1 MKTPPK
7 KFKSAVL
14 AGVAAAAFLAAPLVL
29 QGTSWAFVVRI
40 LALMGLYG
48 LLALG
53 VNLVLGYVGLLDLG
67 FMAFYAIGAYTTAL
81 LSLRGV
87 SFWLCLPASV
97 LAAVA
102 VRTLLGWP
110 VLRLRGDYLSIVTL
124 GFGEITRIAL
134 NNWDSL
140 TNGPKGLSLLSSAA
154 VPPLRLFGFGIR
166 TNTHFFYLI
175 YALLAL
181 GILVS
186 ARLNRSRI
194 GRAWMALRDD
204 ELAARAMGIN
214 APRLKNLAFGL
225 SAGFAG
231 VAGAIF
237 ARWENFVTPESF
249 TFWESALLVA
259 MVVLGGMGSLPGVLL
274 GVALILGLPEVLRS
288 DVFRWIGGA
297 QAVNARYLVFG
308 AILVAMAI
316 FRPQGLWPRNVDRL
330 SSGDE

>member
-1 MKTPPK
+1 MRTPLK
-7 KFKSAVL
+7 KFKSYFW
-14 AGVAAAAFLAAPLVL
+14 AGVGVAAFLAAPLVL
-29 QGTSWAFVVRI
+29 QGTSWAFVIRI

-87 SFWLCLPASV
+87 GFWWCLPASV
-97 LAAVA
+97 LAAVT

-154 VPPLRLFGFGIR
+154 VPPLRFFGFGIQ

-175 YALLAL
+175 FALLSFGL
-181 GILVS
+181 LVC

-194 GRAWMALRDD
+194 GRAWMAIRDD
-204 ELAARAMGIN
+204 ELAARAMGVN

-259 MVVLGGMGSLPGVLL
+259 MVVLGGMGSLPGVLV
-274 GVALILGLPEVLRS
+274 GVALILGLPEILRS
-288 DVFRWIGGA
+288 GVFRWIGGA
-297 QAVNARYLVFG
+297 PAVNARYLVFG

-316 FRPQGLWPRNVDRL
+316 FRPQGLWPRRVDRL
-330 SSGDE
+330 PAGNE

>member
-1 MKTPPK
+1 M
-7 KFKSAVL
+7 
-14 AGVAAAAFLAAPLVL
+14 
-29 QGTSWAFVVRI
+29 
-40 LALMGLYG
+40 
-48 LLALG
+48 
-53 VNLVLGYVGLLDLG
+53 
-67 FMAFYAIGAYTTAL
+67 
-81 LSLRGV
+81 
-87 SFWLCLPASV
+87 
-97 LAAVA
+97 
-102 VRTLLGWP
+102 
-110 VLRLRGDYLSIVTL
+110 SIVTL

-154 VPPLRLFGFGIR
+154 VPPLRFFGFGIQ

-175 YALLAL
+175 FALLSL
-181 GILVS
+181 GLLVC

-194 GRAWMALRDD
+194 GRAWMAIRDD
-204 ELAARAMGIN
+204 ELAARAMGVN

-259 MVVLGGMGSLPGVLL
+259 MVVLGGMGSLPGVLV
-274 GVALILGLPEVLRS
+274 GVALILGLPEILRS
-288 DVFRWIGGA
+288 GVFRWIGGA

-316 FRPQGLWPRNVDRL
+316 FRPQGLWPRRVDRL
-330 SSGDE
+330 PAGNE